1 VAHKILAAEALSVE
15 SKALHEA
22 MNNEPD
28 FPCVLIAASF
38 LDQCLASLFERFFT
52 ESRVSK
58 EILKGALGQ
67 FSSRA
72 KLCCALG
79 LISESLMM
87 NLLKVGEIRNG
98 FAHSYLSLSFE
109 DPDIMD
115 LCRSLS
121 FPEISEWVGADMEEG
136 DPWAQFRSPRVK
148 FTIVVTSIASRLLLF
163 GLGTE
168 RRQEQLKGWC

>member
-1 VAHKILAAEALSVE
+1 VAQKIFAVEALSAE

-38 LDQCLASLFERFFT
+38 LDQCLASLLERFFIESPVST
-52 ESRVSK
+52 ELLR
-58 EILKGALGQ
+58 GTLGT

-79 LISESLMM
+79 LIPESLMK
-87 NLLKVGEIRNG
+87 NLLKVGEIRNK

-109 DPDIMD
+109 DPGITD
-115 LCRSLS
+115 LCKSVS
-121 FPEISEWVGADMEEG
+121 FPEISQWVGADLEAG
-136 DPWAQFRSPRVK
+136 DPWAQFQGPRVK
-148 FTIVVTSIASRLLLF
+148 FTLVVTSMASRLLLF
-163 GLGTE
+163 GLGAE
-168 RRQEQLKGWC
+168 RRQKQSRGWC